1 MNPLLFLAFAGTVA
15 ATSIT
20 LKDCGS
26 GAAFKINSLDFSPSA
41 PVPGQNG
48 TLHTVYNVPAEVAA
62 GTVKYSCSLNG
73 LPVYSENFDL
83 CSQTACPVSAGTHDD
98 YSTSQVPNTNGKV
111 SCTIDWRDTAGKQ
124 LLCIQMIMNL
134 AAKLGSLRGAWVP
147 HNHGSWHPKH
157 LFGTNLSLNAT
168 CPIPEPFNLERPV
181 FGPVWEPFS
190 PPAEKLNS
198 TATPSKA
205 LVSLP

>member
-1 MNPLLFLAFAGTVA
+1 MNRLLFLATAVA

-26 GAAFKINSLDFSPSA
+26 GAAFTIGSLDFSPSS

-48 TLHTVYNVPAEVAA
+48 TLHTVYTVPAEVAA
-62 GTVKYSCSLNG
+62 GTVKYSCNLNG

-83 CSQTACPVSAGTHDD
+83 CSQTACPVTAGTHDE
-98 YSTSQVPNTNGKV
+98 YSTSEVPNTSGKV

-134 AAKLGSLRGAWVP
+134 AVKLGSLRGNWMP
-147 HNHGSWHPKH
+147 HNHGAWHPKH

-168 CPIPEPFNLERPV
+168 CPIPDPFNLERPM

-190 PPAEKLNS
+190 PYVKKLTS
-198 TATPSKA
+198 KAPSKA
-205 LVSLP
+205 LVTLP